1 MANATLKATFSISST
16 DLFDTVNLSK
26 TVTDSL
32 TIDGDNRQGLT
43 TVKTSTSYLDMTVEA
58 LSGSTGGGKK
68 AYVYAKNLDSTDD
81 LIELEFTKDT
91 GEYLKFKFDNYLT
104 SSVDI
109 PFPDDKGAL
118 EVSVTVSARTL
129 ATNGCQ
135 YNGNWIIWG

>member
-81 LIELEFTKDT
+81 LIFADDGDQVFAMLAPGEFLFYPSGDNTKVQVKSSANT
-91 GEYLKFKFDNYLT
+91 PLCEYLL
-104 SSVDI
+104 
-109 PFPDDKGAL
+109 L
-118 EVSVTVSARTL
+118 EVD
-129 ATNGCQ
+129 
-135 YNGNWIIWG
+135 

>member
-26 TVTDSL
+26 TVTDAL

-58 LSGSTGGGKK
+58 LSGSTSGGKK

-81 LIELEFTKDT
+81 LIFADDGDQIFARLAPGEFLFYPSADNTKVQVKSSANT
-91 GEYLKFKFDNYLT
+91 PLCEYLL
-104 SSVDI
+104 
-109 PFPDDKGAL
+109 L
-118 EVSVTVSARTL
+118 EVD
-129 ATNGCQ
+129 
-135 YNGNWIIWG
+135 

>member
-26 TVTDSL
+26 TVTDAL

-81 LIELEFTKDT
+81 LIFADDGDQIFARLSPGEFLFYPSADNTKVQVKSSANNPLC
-91 GEYLKFKFDNYLT
+91 EYLL
-104 SSVDI
+104 
-109 PFPDDKGAL
+109 L
-118 EVSVTVSARTL
+118 EVD
-129 ATNGCQ
+129 
-135 YNGNWIIWG
+135 